1 MLDDFY
7 DAYIDDFDEEDFESI
22 NLREYEDE
30 MKIQFMNDALAE
42 LENMAEQEACTF
54 YHTDS
59 KEEAR
64 QGIIEYWTWL
74 A

>member
-7 DAYIDDFDEEDFESI
+7 DTYIDDFDEEDFESI

-42 LENMAEQEACTF
+42 LENMTEQEACTF
-54 YHTDS
+54 YNTDS

>member
-1 MLDDFY
+1 MIDDLY
-7 DAYIDDFDEEDFESI
+7 KTYIDDFDEEDFESA

-30 MKIQFMNDALAE
+30 MKTQFMKDALAE
-42 LENMAEQEACTF
+42 LENMSEAKACTF
-54 YHTDS
+54 YNTDS

-64 QGIIEYWTWL
+64 QGIIEYWTWI